1 METIVVK
8 PTSRDKLEAL
18 KAFLTALKIDFTT
31 VNGTGADTAEPGSD
45 VVKEIERPYNP
56 EFVAKI
62 KKGDEDYKA
71 GRYKTIKPED
81 LWK

>member
-1 METIVVK
+1 METLIVK
-8 PTSRDKLEAL
+8 PDNGSQMEAL
-18 KAFLTALKIDFTT
+18 KAFLTALKIEFKSL
-31 VNGTGADTAEPGSD
+31 NGAEGSSVSDDDKVAEAD
-45 VVKEIERPYNP
+45 KPYDP

-71 GRYKTIKPED
+71 GRYKSINPED

>member
-1 METIVVK
+1 METIIVT
-8 PTSRDKLEAL
+8 PASRSKMEAL
-18 KAFLTALKIDFTT
+18 KAFLTALKIDFKA
-31 VNGTGADTAEPGSD
+31 VNGNEVHALPEGNAVSEAD
-45 VVKEIERPYNP
+45 KPYNP